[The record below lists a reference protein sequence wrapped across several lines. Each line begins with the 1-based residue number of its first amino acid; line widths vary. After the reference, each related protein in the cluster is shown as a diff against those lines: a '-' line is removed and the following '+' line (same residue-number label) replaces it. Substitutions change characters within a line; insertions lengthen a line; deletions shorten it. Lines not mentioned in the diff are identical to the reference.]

1 MVMFQ
6 VTIKSKSWFPNSK
19 RSKMKLFRC
28 HLINIAPKSK
38 TRWSLL
44 MNKTAI
50 FFSKLHL
57 FTILTKWRRCNSTRI
72 RMYKCMAFESVQID
86 CIGNKCLDRFH
97 LVWHNASIRH
107 FFFVFL
113 IYFTNGFL
121 KISDCRFFLLP
132 LLFQSN
138 YIA

>member
-1 MVMFQ
+1 
-6 VTIKSKSWFPNSK
+6 
-19 RSKMKLFRC
+19 
-28 HLINIAPKSK
+28 
-38 TRWSLL
+38 

-121 KISDCRFFLLP
+121 KISDCRFFFCYLYCFRAIILHKRNFFP
-132 LLFQSN
+132 VKHIKEKMFRNVSTLSSLF
-138 YIA
+138 YIWTQQLFNEWV